1 MKAIGLALAALL
13 ATSAQ
18 ARTACPQGLQ
28 PARTA
33 ELFFGLEEGGRLLSD
48 AEWTGF
54 VDTEVT
60 PRFPDGLTVWDA
72 RGQWRPPH
80 GTLTHEPSR
89 VMLIVLTDRRDEK
102 ARLAAII
109 GAYKARFHQL
119 SVLLVEHSDCV
130 SF

>member
-1 MKAIGLALAALL
+1 MKAIGLAVAALL

-18 ARTACPQGLQ
+18 ARTTCPAGLQ

-89 VMLIVLTDRRDEK
+89 VMLIVLTGRHDER
-102 ARLAAII
+102 ARLAAVI
-109 GAYKARFHQL
+109 GAYKTRFHQL
-119 SVLLVEHSDCV
+119 SVLLVEHSDCA

>member
-1 MKAIGLALAALL
+1 MKAIGLAVAALL

-18 ARTACPQGLQ
+18 ARTACPAGLQ

-89 VMLIVLTDRRDEK
+89 VMLIVLTGRHDER
-102 ARLAAII
+102 ARLAAVI
-109 GAYKARFHQL
+109 GAYKTRFHQL
-119 SVLLVEHSDCV
+119 SVLLAEHSDCV